1 MSYRER
7 RAASIDAVRE
17 RAMPRLVRLRKKIGV
32 NEFSYT
38 LPNGQPDEDYME
50 PLRGL
55 RGVKHTLAIYLM
67 K

>member
-1 MSYRER
+1 
-7 RAASIDAVRE
+7 
-17 RAMPRLVRLRKKIGV
+17 MPRLVRLRKKIGV